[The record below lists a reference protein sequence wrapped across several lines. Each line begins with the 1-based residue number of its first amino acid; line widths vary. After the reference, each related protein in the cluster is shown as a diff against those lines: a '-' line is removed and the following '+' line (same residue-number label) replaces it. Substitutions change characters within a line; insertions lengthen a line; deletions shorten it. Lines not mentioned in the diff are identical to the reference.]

1 MIAHLRNEYW
11 KRWIRQ
17 HGCKVA
23 NGVMALRK
31 GSLLHIEAGVE
42 LGHVQMFFGE
52 LSIGTRTY
60 MRSGGELQNVSSIGR
75 FCSIGSNVVLGQERN
90 THPTDWVSS
99 HPFQYSDSGTAWQ
112 YQARAMPARIGHDVW
127 IGRDAMVMED
137 VEIGTGCIVAAR
149 SVVTKS
155 LPPYSIAAG
164 IPARVVAQRH
174 SESIVQPLLESK
186 WWDIPVADLVQLP
199 LNSPEAF
206 LRVLG
211 ERHFATR
218 SELPA
223 LRITREGCE
232 VL

>member
-1 MIAHLRNEYW
+1 MIAHLKNQYW

-23 NGVMALRK
+23 DGVIALRK
-31 GSLLHIEAGVE
+31 GSRLHIEVGVE
-42 LGHVQMFFGE
+42 LGHVQMLFDE
-52 LSIGTRTY
+52 LSVGTRTY
-60 MRSGGELQNVSSIGR
+60 MRSGGELQNVAFVGR

-90 THPTDWVSS
+90 THPTNWISS
-99 HPFQYSDSGTAWQ
+99 HPFQYSGTALQ
-112 YQARAMPARIGHDVW
+112 YQARARPAHVGHDVW
-127 IGRDAMVMED
+127 IGRDAMVMEG

-164 IPARVVAQRH
+164 VPARVVAQRH
-174 SESIVQPLLESK
+174 PESIAQQLLESK
-186 WWDIPVADLVQLP
+186 WWDIPIVDLVQLP

-211 ERHFATR
+211 ERHFVAK
-218 SELPA
+218 SEPPA
-223 LRITREGCE
+223 LRITREGCK

>member
-1 MIAHLRNEYW
+1 MIARLKNEYW
-11 KRWIRQ
+11 KRWIRR

-23 NGVMALRK
+23 SGTMGMRK
-31 GSLLHIEAGVE
+31 GSRLHIEAGAE
-42 LGHVQMFFGE
+42 IGHVQMLFGE
-52 LSIGTRTY
+52 LTIGARTY
-60 MRSGGELQNVSSIGR
+60 MRSGGELQNVASIGR

-99 HPFQYSDSGTAWQ
+99 HPFQYSGTAWH
-112 YQARAMPARIGHDVW
+112 YQASAAPARIGHDVW
-127 IGRDAMVMED
+127 IGRDAMVMEG

-164 IPARVVAQRH
+164 VPARVVAQRH
-174 SESIVQPLLESK
+174 PESIAQQLLEAK

-206 LRVLG
+206 LRTLG
-211 ERHFATR
+211 ERNFTAR
-218 SELPA
+218 GELST
-223 LRITREGCE
+223 LCITRDGCQ